1 MKSRT
6 VPARPA
12 ESNGSGPEMSP
23 GAGQDTPLFRRV
35 AGREPPRRVAALNA
49 AVVVGACVVT
59 ILVLSPGKLHSFAAS
74 EALVLAGSLLLVVV
88 INLVLLRRAL
98 GPLEALTALARRV
111 DLTRPGQRVP
121 VGHYESEVS

>member
-12 ESNGSGPEMSP
+12 ESNGSGPELSP
-23 GAGQDTPLFRRV
+23 GAGQYTPLF
-35 AGREPPRRVAALNA
+35 RRVAALNA

-88 INLVLLRRAL
+88 INLVLLRRGA
-98 GPLEALTALARRV
+98 GPAGAPPAPPRGAGPPPPGARAPV
-111 DLTRPGQRVP
+111 APG
-121 VGHYESEVS
+121 